1 MDAFKM
7 LNKEINS
14 IIGDQNR
21 ALHKKMDFEL
31 K

>member
-21 ALHKKMDFEL
+21 TLHKKMDFEL